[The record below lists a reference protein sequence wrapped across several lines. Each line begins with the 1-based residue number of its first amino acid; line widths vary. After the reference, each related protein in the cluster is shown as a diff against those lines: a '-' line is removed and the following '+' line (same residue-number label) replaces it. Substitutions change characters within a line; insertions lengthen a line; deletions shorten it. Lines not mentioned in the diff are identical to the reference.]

1 MISEFLLPKTTAYHE
16 IWLQGDDAGDK
27 PGYREAWENRKEGP
41 TKKKTLVA
49 GNVLADVEP
58 QYGVT
63 YLPRKFK
70 IVITVPPYNDVDV
83 YAHDV
88 GLIAIVEDNEVV
100 GFNVLAG
107 GGMGSTHNNKR
118 HILEPGLCWVMY
130 PKTKFILLVKR
141 SCWCRETL
149 VIEQIE
155 SMLD

>member
-1 MISEFLLPKTTAYHE
+1 M
-16 IWLQGDDAGDK
+16 
-27 PGYREAWENRKEGP
+27 
-41 TKKKTLVA
+41 VA

-118 HILEPGLCWVMY
+118 HILELGLCWVMY
-130 PKTKFILLVKR
+130 PKTKFTLLVKR

>member
-1 MISEFLLPKTTAYHE
+1 M
-16 IWLQGDDAGDK
+16 
-27 PGYREAWENRKEGP
+27 
-41 TKKKTLVA
+41 VA

-107 GGMGSTHNNKR
+107 GGMGST
-118 HILEPGLCWVMY
+118 
-130 PKTKFILLVKR
+130 
-141 SCWCRETL
+141 
-149 VIEQIE
+149 
-155 SMLD
+155 